1 MITYALLENHL
12 TADPDDYRAIVQSS
26 GTATQA
32 DLIDHII
39 QQGSTVTRADIK
51 SVVEGITTA
60 IIYMVLDGKNVN
72 TPLANFG
79 AGIKGVFDGKDDSFD
94 SARHQLRATASAGKR
109 YRKEITDRGKTN
121 KVEARVRTPNPE
133 VYNDFNSGERNS
145 VLTTGGMGQLTGHR
159 LKFDP
164 ADTKQGVFFI
174 AEDNSATRV
183 EIVGRNKPGDL
194 MFMIPTLAPGDY
206 RVEVRAIMSGGVQ
219 MRTGALMAT
228 LTVS

>member
-79 AGIKGVFDGKDDSFD
+79 ASIKGTFDGKDDAFD
-94 SARHQLRATASAGKR
+94 DSRHQLRATVSAGKR
-109 YRKEITDRGKTN
+109 YRKEVTDRGKTN
-121 KVEARVRTPNPE
+121 KAEARVRTPNPE

-145 VLTTGGMGQLTGHR
+145 VLTSGGMGQLTGHR

-164 ADTKQGVFFI
+164 ADDKQGIFFI
-174 AEDNSATRV
+174 AESGSAAKV

-194 MFMIPTLAPGDY
+194 MFTVPTLTPGDY
-206 RVEVRAIMSGGVQ
+206 RVEVRAILSGGVQ